1 MMRDGF
7 VPHHSGAIKLGKLLN
22 DNSASSAISI
32 ISRTCD
38 DPTRRRLH
46 LCRCRGQRWSI
57 AVTIVDLK
65 VNQSC
70 RGESHAR
77 RAHPYDTRRLIRR
90 KLCSRIAVPDADGT
104 ARERRPRAVAHVPR
118 M

>member
-1 MMRDGF
+1 MMRSGF
-7 VPHHSGAIKLGKLLN
+7 VPHHLGAIKLGKLLN

-57 AVTIVDLK
+57 GMTIVDQENK
-65 VNQSC
+65 KRMKSV
-70 RGESHAR
+70 H
-77 RAHPYDTRRLIRR
+77 HPR
-90 KLCSRIAVPDADGT
+90 VP
-104 ARERRPRAVAHVPR
+104 VPPC
-118 M
+118 